1 METFHCEVQKM
12 VTWEFFL
19 EGLYI
24 TILGVTV
31 VFLVLSILALAMYG
45 IGYLERVLIERETP
59 VVETKP
65 KEEKVE
71 LKVEEKPAI
80 EPKKLAIITAAIL
93 AYLAEKNT
101 QLKPLPFKKKPSD
114 AWRLYGVQSQI
125 EEVENF
131 NYEMGAW

>member
-1 METFHCEVQKM
+1 M

-31 VFLVLSILALAMYG
+31 VFLVLSILALAMYS
-45 IGYLERVLIERETP
+45 IGYLERVLIERETLT
-59 VVETKP
+59 VETKP

-71 LKVEEKPAI
+71 LKVEEKPAV

-101 QLKPLPFKKKPSD
+101 QLRPLPFRKKPSE

>member
-1 METFHCEVQKM
+1 M

-59 VVETKP
+59 TVETKP

-101 QLKPLPFKKKPSD
+101 QLRPLPFRKKPSE

>member
-1 METFHCEVQKM
+1 M

-24 TILGVTV
+24 TVLGVTV

-45 IGYLERVLIERETP
+45 IGYLERVLIEREKP
-59 VVETKP
+59 VEVKPLP
-65 KEEKVE
+65 KEEKVV
-71 LKVEEKPAI
+71 VEEKPSI
-80 EPKKLAIITAAIL
+80 EPKKLAVITAAIL
-93 AYLAEKNT
+93 AYIAEKNA
-101 QLKPLPFKKKPSD
+101 QLRPLPFKKKPSD
-114 AWRLYGVQSQI
+114 AWRLYGVQTQL

>member
-1 METFHCEVQKM
+1 M

-59 VVETKP
+59 TVETKP

-71 LKVEEKPAI
+71 LKVEEKPSI

-93 AYLAEKNT
+93 AYVAEKNT
-101 QLKPLPFKKKPSD
+101 QLKPLPFRKKPSE

>member
-1 METFHCEVQKM
+1 M

-45 IGYLERVLIERETP
+45 IGYLERVLIEREKP
-59 VVETKP
+59 VEVKPLP
-65 KEEKVE
+65 KEEKAV
-71 LKVEEKPAI
+71 VEERPSI
-80 EPKKLAIITAAIL
+80 EPKKLAVITAAIL
-93 AYLAEKNT
+93 AYMAEKNA
-101 QLKPLPFKKKPSD
+101 QLRPLPFKKKPSD
-114 AWRLYGVQSQI
+114 AWRLYGIQSQI

>member
-1 METFHCEVQKM
+1 M

-59 VVETKP
+59 TVESKP

-71 LKVEEKPAI
+71 VKVEEKPSI
-80 EPKKLAIITAAIL
+80 EPKKLAVITAAIL

-101 QLKPLPFKKKPSD
+101 QLRPLPFRKKPSE

>member
-1 METFHCEVQKM
+1 M

-45 IGYLERVLIERETP
+45 IGYLERVLIERETST
-59 VVETKP
+59 VETKP

-80 EPKKLAIITAAIL
+80 EPKKLTIITAAIL

-101 QLKPLPFKKKPSD
+101 QLRPLPFRKKPSE

>member
-1 METFHCEVQKM
+1 M

-71 LKVEEKPAI
+71 LKVEEKPSI

>member
-1 METFHCEVQKM
+1 M

-31 VFLVLSILALAMYG
+31 VFLVLSILALAMHG

-59 VVETKP
+59 TVETKP

-80 EPKKLAIITAAIL
+80 EPKKLAIITATIL

-101 QLKPLPFKKKPSD
+101 QLRPLPFRKKSSE

>member
-1 METFHCEVQKM
+1 M

-31 VFLVLSILALAMYG
+31 VFLVLSILATAMYG
-45 IGYLERVLIERETP
+45 IGYLERALIEREKP
-59 VVETKP
+59 AVEAVPKP
-65 KEEKVE
+65 KEEKE
-71 LKVEEKPAI
+71 EQVEEKPSI
-80 EPKKLAIITAAIL
+80 EPKKLAVITAAIL
-93 AYLAEKNT
+93 AYLAEKNA
-101 QLKPLPFKKKPSD
+101 QLRPLPFKKKPSD

>member
-1 METFHCEVQKM
+1 M

-45 IGYLERVLIERETP
+45 IGYLERVLIERETLT
-59 VVETKP
+59 VETKP

-80 EPKKLAIITAAIL
+80 EPKKLTIITAAIL

-101 QLKPLPFKKKPSD
+101 QLRPLPFRKKPSE